1 MTYVRAF
8 LRKPDDGFSP
18 EEKDV
23 RKVLEEFL
31 KNVEDQKRENSDT
44 DYFSQVRFYANTRW
58 RSKILVTKKKR
69 TYNTAV
75 TKVYTV
81 K

>member
-8 LRKPDDGFSP
+8 LREPDDGFSP

-58 RSKILVTKKKR
+58 
-69 TYNTAV
+69 
-75 TKVYTV
+75 
-81 K
+81 